1 MKPISYNTFID
12 KHYYN
17 AWIVNEYDNTVAL
30 WPKNSPCE
38 REMDKHIY
46 LDYIGRLYNTKFESI
61 SEYRKKRDNKEYSD
75 LLEIGLRKR
84 EIERLI
90 EKMEQL

>member
-38 REMDKHIY
+38 REMDKAVY
-46 LDYIGRLYNTKFESI
+46 LDYVGRLYNTKFETI
-61 SEYRKKRDNKEYSD
+61 SEYRKNEIIKNIQIYWKSA
-75 LLEIGLRKR
+75 LENVK
-84 EIERLI
+84 
-90 EKMEQL
+90 